1 MGKGGDSDVFL
12 PSRIGCVRRG
22 FSEVTGE
29 ESTKYEFNVDY
40 FSISS
45 CLVCRP

>member
-22 FSEVTGE
+22 FSEVTGVVIE
-29 ESTKYEFNVDY
+29 
-40 FSISS
+40 
-45 CLVCRP
+45 